1 MIDVQRVIALS
12 QQPRQ
17 GSTTGTPVDP
27 SRALMLLSDLGN
39 TSEPLARPIAWSA
52 AACRSA
58 AAAMQS
64 AGSPAD
70 LCRTCPIRHDCAGA
84 LLAGAPAEV
93 RAWRDRVEAGG
104 LLAA

>member
-17 GSTTGTPVDP
+17 GGAAGTPADT
-27 SRALMLLSDLGN
+27 SRALMMLSDLGHM
-39 TSEPLARPIAWSA
+39 TEPLARPIAWSS

-64 AGSPAD
+64 AGSPAG
-70 LCRTCPIRHDCAGA
+70 LCRSCPIRHDCAAA
-84 LLAGAPAEV
+84 LLPGAPVEV
-93 RAWRDRVEAGG
+93 RAWRERVETGG